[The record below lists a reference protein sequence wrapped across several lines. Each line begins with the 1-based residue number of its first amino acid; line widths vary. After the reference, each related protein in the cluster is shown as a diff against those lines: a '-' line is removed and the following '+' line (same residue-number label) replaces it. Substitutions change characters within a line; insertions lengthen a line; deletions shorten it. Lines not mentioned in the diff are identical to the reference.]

1 MEFPLTSIH
10 PNAKIGKGTTV
21 EPFTVI
27 HDNTVIGENCWIGSN
42 VSIMNGAR
50 IGNNVR
56 IFPGAVIS
64 AVPQDLKFD
73 GEETTAE
80 IGDNTTIRECVT
92 VNRGTK
98 AAGKTVIGQNCL
110 LMAYVHVAHDC
121 IIGDHCIFANT
132 VTLAGHVEIGDHTVM
147 GGFSGCHQFVKVG
160 KHVMIRSG
168 ALVMKDVPPFITAG
182 REPVVYLGLNTTGL
196 KRRGFTAEKID
207 LITDMYRTL
216 YLSGNNTSQA
226 VPIIEEKFEANEE
239 RAELLNFIKNA
250 DRGIIRAK

>member
-42 VSIMNGAR
+42 VSIMSGAR

-64 AVPQDLKFD
+64 AIPQDLKFD

-132 VTLAGHVEIGDHTVM
+132 VTLAGHVEVGDHTVM

-168 ALVMKDVPPFITAG
+168 ALVMKDVPPYITAG

-196 KRRGFTAEKID
+196 KRRGYTTEKID
-207 LITDMYRTL
+207 MITDMYRTL
-216 YLSGNNTSQA
+216 YLSGHNTSQA
-226 VPIIEEKFEANEE
+226 VPVIEEKFEESEE
-239 RAELLNFIKNA
+239 RAELLSFIKNA